1 MLRRRVPRPS
11 QFPAAWPLPALMAAV
26 ILAVSSCPAPV
37 KAAEIAESRADS
49 GVFTRFEQAL
59 KLPAGR
65 GYDNV
70 TTQAESAEPT
80 APNGK
85 TGQITMFVLLFTF
98 LSAVTLLMW
107 RHSRRDNASPRRIGR
122 RI

>member
-1 MLRRRVPRPS
+1 MLRRRVPPPS
-11 QFPAAWPLPALMAAV
+11 QPQAVLPFPALIAAV
-26 ILAVSSCPAPV
+26 ILAFSNCPVPV
-37 KAAEIAESRADS
+37 TAAEMAES
-49 GVFTRFEQAL
+49 GVDGSLFTRVEQAL

-80 APNGK
+80 ARNGN
-85 TGQITMFVLLFTF
+85 TGQIAMFVLLFTF

-107 RHSRRDNASPRRIGR
+107 RHTRRDDASPRRIGR